1 MKTLFL
7 SAFPALGLLLCACGT
22 SPAQF
27 YYGPGVG
34 PLYGNPYGFR
44 SGGIGYSYNFNAPV
58 FTYGLGYGYAPGL
71 GYRYGVYPG
80 ARFGYSPYLY
90 RYQVYPSL
98 YRRSWDSSGVDY
110 HPLMGYAPPAP
121 SDDDLTEG
129 NLSETRRAFYPP
141 GPLRAGRTSEGKEAA
156 PRRARALLT
165 MRVPAD
171 AELWFG
177 DYKSKQTGA
186 ERTFQTP
193 PLEAGA
199 KYTYKVRMRWMEGG
213 KPREITREIDVR
225 AGENRTIDLL
235 KEEGTK

>member
-1 MKTLFL
+1 MKTLLL
-7 SAFPALGLLLCACGT
+7 SAFPALGFLLCACGP

-34 PLYGNPYGFR
+34 PLYANPYGFR
-44 SGGIGYSYNFNAPV
+44 GGGIGYSYNFNSPA
-58 FTYGLGYGYAPGL
+58 FTYGLGYGYTPGL
-71 GYRYGVYPG
+71 GYRYGIYPG
-80 ARFGYSPYLY
+80 AGFGYSPYPY
-90 RYQVYPSL
+90 RIYPSL
-98 YRRSWDSSGVDY
+98 YRRSWDRSGVDY
-110 HPLMGYAPPAP
+110 HPLMDYIPPAP
-121 SDDDLTEG
+121 PEGEPTEG
-129 NLSETRRAFYPP
+129 GPSQTRRAFYPP
-141 GPLRAGRTSEGKEAA
+141 GPLRPGRPSGGTAAA
-156 PRRARALLT
+156 PQRARALLT
-165 MRVPAD
+165 VRVPAD